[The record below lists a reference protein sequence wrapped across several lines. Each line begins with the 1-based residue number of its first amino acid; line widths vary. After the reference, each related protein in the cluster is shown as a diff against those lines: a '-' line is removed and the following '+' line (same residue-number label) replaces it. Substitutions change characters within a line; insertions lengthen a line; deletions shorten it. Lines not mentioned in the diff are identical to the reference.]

1 MSKEVEKVFNDL
13 KEVVKT
19 HPDFG
24 KDEIVLLACTAA
36 IVASLDRINKTLDGM
51 DDTLLKS

>member
-1 MSKEVEKVFNDL
+1 MNKDMVEVLNRL
-13 KEVVKT
+13 KESIKRDQ
-19 HPDFG
+19 DFG
-24 KDEIVLLACTAA
+24 KDEVVMLVCTAA